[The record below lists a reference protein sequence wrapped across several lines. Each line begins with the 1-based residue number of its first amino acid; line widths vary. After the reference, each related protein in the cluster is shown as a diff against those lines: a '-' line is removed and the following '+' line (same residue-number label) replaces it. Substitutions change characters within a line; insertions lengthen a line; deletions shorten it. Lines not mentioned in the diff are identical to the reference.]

1 MLAKLY
7 STALFGLEVIPVE
20 VEVDVTNGLHSFNIV
35 GLPDTSIREAKQRVS
50 AAIKNSGA
58 ISPLRAN
65 KKVTINLAPANVKK
79 YGSYYDLAI
88 ALGYLVASGQIA
100 PFPFQKKLFI
110 GELTL
115 EGLIRPVK
123 GILPIAMW
131 AEENNYDYLFVPLD
145 NAAEAA
151 IATKK
156 TKIIG
161 VKDLSELIAVVENR
175 KKISPFSVS
184 PSLLFSQ
191 QQKKKEIIDFSQIQ
205 GQEKAKRALLIA
217 ASGGHNILMIGPPGA
232 GKTLMAKAF
241 VGILPPLSLPE
252 SLEVTKIYSISGL
265 LPSSQPL
272 ITQRPFRSPHNT
284 ASAAS
289 LIGGGTW
296 PRPGEISLA
305 HRGVLFLDEL
315 PEFPRNV
322 LESLRQPLE
331 EGKICVSRANG
342 KVTFPAKF
350 ILVAA
355 MNPCPCGYLGDPVH
369 ACTCTPSEIMRYRRK
384 ISGPLLDRID
394 IIIDVPRL
402 NSEEMTTSL
411 PKTTSSSLQKQ
422 VIFAREI
429 QRKRFQERNKKYL
442 PIFTNGE
449 MTIKDIKQFCPLQEE
464 AANLLKRAIDKY
476 ALSSRSYHRILKISR
491 TIADLENK
499 EIIDKNHI
507 AEALQYKT
515 EFLSSPTGF

>member
-7 STALFGLEVIPVE
+7 STALFGLEAIPIK
-20 VEVDVTNGLHSFNIV
+20 VEVDVANGLHSFNIV

-58 ISPLRAN
+58 RSPLQAN

-100 PFPFQKKLFI
+100 PFPFQKKLFV

-115 EGLIRPVK
+115 EGLVQPVK
-123 GILPIAMW
+123 GILAIAIW
-131 AEENNYDYLFVPLD
+131 AEKNNYDYLFVPLA
-145 NAAEAA
+145 NAPEAA

-161 VKDLSELIAVVENR
+161 VKDLSELIAFVENR
-175 KKISPFSVS
+175 KKIVPFSAS
-184 PSLLFSQ
+184 SSIFLP
-191 QQKKKEIIDFSQIQ
+191 QKKKEIIDFSQIQ

-241 VGILPPLSLPE
+241 LGILPPLNLTE

-272 ITQRPFRSPHNT
+272 ITQRPFRSPHST

-331 EGKICVSRANG
+331 EGEICISRAQG
-342 KVTFPAKF
+342 RVTFPAKF

-355 MNPCPCGYLGDPVH
+355 MNPCPCGYLGDPVR
-369 ACTCTPSEIMRYRRK
+369 ACTCTPGEIIRYRRK

-411 PKTTSSSLQKQ
+411 QKTTSSSLQKQ

-429 QRKRFQERNKKYL
+429 QKKRFQERNKKYF
-442 PIFTNGE
+442 PIFANGE
-449 MTIKDIKQFCPLQEE
+449 MKIKDIKQFCPLQKE
-464 AANLLKRAIDKY
+464 AADLLKRAIDKY

-515 EFLSSPTGF
+515 EFLSSPSSF